1 MKVTEELGGGGGGGN
16 MEEEKPDGERRKR
29 RFFALSPNLT
39 PQSLCAVPT
48 IWNEQATYWLY
59 KPMSGNGLKRGRG
72 IAKKGKEG
80 NLEYAYSLKRHE
92 GIEFLSLR
100 WLEPAQ

>member
-1 MKVTEELGGGGGGGN
+1 MKVTEELGGGGGGN

>member
-1 MKVTEELGGGGGGGN
+1 MEVRGESHWRVGGGGGEGN
-16 MEEEKPDGERRKR
+16 MEEDKPDGERRKR

-48 IWNEQATYWLY
+48 IWKEQAIYSLY

-72 IAKKGKEG
+72 IGTPDSE
-80 NLEYAYSLKRHE
+80 ER
-92 GIEFLSLR
+92 
-100 WLEPAQ
+100 

>member
-1 MKVTEELGGGGGGGN
+1 MKVTEELGGGGGEGN

-48 IWNEQATYWLY
+48 I
-59 KPMSGNGLKRGRG
+59 
-72 IAKKGKEG
+72 
-80 NLEYAYSLKRHE
+80 
-92 GIEFLSLR
+92 
-100 WLEPAQ
+100 